1 MISYATLVH
10 NERAEIERLLEYLLK
25 HKGSSDEIVVMLD
38 SENVT
43 KEVRDY
49 VENFVMSNNTEHEI
63 VLCSHALKKNFA
75 KHKNYLSSQCSKEWI
90 FLIDADEYPDT
101 YLMDSLSFI
110 IESNPE
116 VEAYWIPRINEVD
129 GITSQHM
136 SMWGWNANDRGWINF
151 PDYQMR
157 LYKNDIGLR
166 WERPVHELLVGFKQ
180 FATLP
185 ANEEYSLWHPK
196 DIKRQQ
202 DQNELYSMI

>member
-1 MISYATLVH
+1 M
-10 NERAEIERLLEYLLK
+10 E
-25 HKGSSDEIVVMLD
+25 
-38 SENVT
+38 
-43 KEVRDY
+43 
-49 VENFVMSNNTEHEI
+49 
-63 VLCSHALKKNFA
+63 
-75 KHKNYLSSQCSKEWI
+75 
-90 FLIDADEYPDT
+90 
-101 YLMDSLSFI
+101 SLPFI
-110 IESNPE
+110 IDSNPE
-116 VEAYWIPRINEVD
+116 VEAYWVPRINEVD
-129 GITSQHM
+129 GITSKHM

-157 LYKNDIGLR
+157 LYKNDIGIQ